1 MKKNYTINIWMT
13 SKLLKFG
20 LVFKV
25 QVLNL
30 GKIQRVVAEI
40 FHFFIQ
46 GIPNKRGYFI
56 SQVSNDFQ
64 QIICIPPDNLVHC
77 GYFEYNRFSDNEK

>member
-1 MKKNYTINIWMT
+1 MT

-20 LVFKV
+20 LVFKA

-30 GKIQRVVAEI
+30 GKIQTVVAEI
-40 FHFFIQ
+40 FHFCTGYSQ
-46 GIPNKRGYFI
+46 KKGIFYFI

-64 QIICIPPDNLVHC
+64 QILCVPPDNLVHC